1 MTPRDRRNT
10 ATYTLIQVLCIV
22 VMFMVVGYAAW
33 MKMADDFWP
42 LFQWWAATIMLGI
55 ACYPLSAMIFRRFD
69 DRGYLFSKAIGLVVT
84 AWVMW
89 LSASLHILPFST
101 QNCYLCIGVC
111 AACNY
116 FGALIYRIHQGKK
129 AEAKAHKAEKIARK
143 AQKREEAAK
152 AIRAEAEKIRAE
164 AEEVKAQARAAQ
176 AGAEAAKA
184 EAKTAKE
191 KKKASQA
198 EAEATKAA
206 VEAAKAEARAVK
218 AEAEALKAEAEARAS
233 EAEVKAIKAEAEA
246 IEAEKDAAEAEEEP
260 KAADTETAAW
270 TSDEEAEGALP
281 EKSADT
287 AVLTQNSGRASQ
299 LQEFEDEK
307 PFVIQNVPVK
317 ILNVKPTR
325 VKEVRFRTSMAP
337 VKETHAEGAGLFG
350 AQAEALR
357 ADKRT
362 ETGTQLEAGTTAGTQ
377 SDAEPEKEK
386 ALKAKHAVRPHWER
400 ILCLELV
407 FFILLTAFMYMK
419 GFNPKAYGTEK
430 MMDYGFMTSMFK
442 TEYFP
447 VEDFWFAGENLN
459 YYYFGQYV
467 MTFLTKVSF
476 TTVSYGYNLAL
487 GTGFAFCATLVYSL
501 VCQIMKVFAA
511 GRKKRISGAVSHIAG
526 ALAAV
531 AVTIAGNGHYIV
543 FNKLVPM
550 LWDILQ
556 IPGEKPGYWFPNS
569 TRYIGYIPDTHDKT
583 IHEFPSY
590 SFILGDLHAHV
601 VNITFVLTLAAV
613 LFSFLMSR
621 RETMRAAV
629 NKRRDGEKTTV
640 SIAKETFRLPVIA
653 VGYLIGIFMMSN
665 YWDFPIY
672 FVVAGAVIL
681 TSNAVIC
688 GFDKRTW
695 LLTALHAVVVL
706 AVAFLTAMP
715 FHMNFVA
722 MANGILP
729 AQTHTPLYQLII
741 LWGIQ
746 VVIVIGFVTALIWKE
761 IQINRKGKS
770 EGAESFKE
778 AETAKES
785 GTADES
791 RAVCEKKSEQENIA
805 ADKNRAPVRQ
815 RRFVQFLEN
824 LEISDLFILILGL
837 CAVGLVLTP
846 EVIYMSDIYAG
857 DYKRSNTMFK
867 LVYQAYILF
876 GISIGYILTRFILL
890 RETRRQLKW
899 GVAGLVLLLWTCGY
913 FGTSVR
919 AWFGDLSN
927 EEGYK
932 GMRADRYIYEE
943 QPTDAAAIAW
953 LNDNVQGRPVILEAN
968 GESYTINNRVSV
980 LTGMPTVLGWR
991 VHEWLWHNSPEPVSA
1006 RAGDVDTIYVS
1017 QDQELVRS
1025 LLDKYQVTY
1034 LFIGTCEYDKYM
1046 QAGMNTEM
1054 LRQMGEVVYEGYP
1067 DMQGRTVMIVK
1078 VR

>member
-1 MTPRDRRNT
+1 MAPRDRRNT
-10 ATYTLIQVLCIV
+10 VTYTLIQVLCMV

-33 MKMADDFWP
+33 IKMADDFWP
-42 LFQWWAATIMLGI
+42 LLQWWMATVMLGI
-55 ACYPLSAMIFRRFD
+55 AFYPLSAMIFRRFD
-69 DRGYLFSKAIGLVVT
+69 DRGYLFSKAIGLVAA

-89 LSASLHILPFST
+89 LCASLHILPFTT

-111 AACNY
+111 AVCNY
-116 FGALIYRIHQGKK
+116 LGALIYRIHQGKK
-129 AEAKAHKAEKIARK
+129 AEAKAHKAEKLARK

-164 AEEVKAQARAAQ
+164 AEEVKTQARTAK
-176 AGAEAAKA
+176 AGAEAAKV

-206 VEAAKAEARAVK
+206 AEAAKAEARAVK
-218 AEAEALKAEAEARAS
+218 AEAEAVKAEAEARAS
-233 EAEVKAIKAEAEA
+233 AAEAKAMKAEAEA
-246 IEAEKDAAEAEEEP
+246 IEAEEDAAEEEES
-260 KAADTETAAW
+260 KAADTETAAE
-270 TSDEEAEGALP
+270 TSDREAEETAPP
-281 EKSADT
+281 EKGADT
-287 AVLTQNSGRASQ
+287 AALTENPGVAPK

-307 PFVIQNVPVK
+307 PYVIQNVPVK

-337 VKETHAEGAGLFG
+337 AKEPRAEGAGQFR
-350 AQAEALR
+350 AQAEALQ
-357 ADKRT
+357 ADKRP
-362 ETGTQLEAGTTAGTQ
+362 ETGIQPEAEPGAGTQ
-377 SDAEPEKEK
+377 TDAESEKEK

-400 ILCLELV
+400 ILCLELL
-407 FFILLTAFMYMK
+407 FFILFCAFMYMK

-430 MMDYGFMTSMFK
+430 MMDYGFMTSIFK

-447 VEDFWFAGENLN
+447 VQDFWFAGENLN

-487 GTGFAFCATLVYSL
+487 GTGFAFCALLVYSL
-501 VCQIMKVFAA
+501 VCQVMKVLIT
-511 GRKKRISGAVSHIAG
+511 GSKKRISGAVSHIAG
-526 ALAAV
+526 ALAAI

-569 TRYIGYIPDTHDKT
+569 TRYIGYIPETHDKT

-621 RETMRAAV
+621 KEAMGAAV
-629 NKRRDGEKTTV
+629 KRRRNGEKTIV
-640 SIAKETFRLPVIA
+640 SIARETFRLPVIA

-715 FHMNFVA
+715 FHRKFVA

-761 IQINRKGKS
+761 MQRRRMVY
-770 EGAESFKE
+770 
-778 AETAKES
+778 
-785 GTADES
+785 D
-791 RAVCEKKSEQENIA
+791 KKSEQENMA
-805 ADKNRAPVRQ
+805 PDKNRAPVRQ

-824 LEISDLFILILGL
+824 LEISDLFILILSL
-837 CAVGLVLTP
+837 CAIGLVLTP

-899 GVAGLVLLLWTCGY
+899 GVVGLVLLLWTCGY

-968 GESYTINNRVSV
+968 GESYTISNRVSV
-980 LTGMPTVLGWR
+980 LTGLPTVLGWR

-1017 QDQELVRS
+1017 QDQELVRA
-1025 LLDKYQVTY
+1025 LLDQYQVTY

-1067 DMQGRTVMIVK
+1067 DLQGRTVMIVK